1 MTEKLDNLFK
11 TDDGKQKISASTPQ
25 ELVNSKR
32 RIVGICNSLK
42 TSSQEYKPE
51 KTIASIQ
58 RYIDEPI
65 KTERILYSEIS
76 NYIFSLDPN
85 ERGTF
90 ATNAEK
96 LLSFSYSDSGCDSD
110 CRKIII
116 KIYDHSQL
124 ALYQIENASKIVVAG
139 IEDTKNNMQMELVK
153 EIKGMEKEYI
163 TILGIFAAIVLAFVG
178 GITFSSSVLQ
188 HMASVSIFRLLIVI
202 DFLGVVL
209 VNIVYLLMKFIFVIN
224 GHDTELFKIKST
236 NIFFAIVGILIIAS
250 WFVCKLFLKTP

>member
-1 MTEKLDNLFK
+1 MMEKLDNLFK
-11 TDDGKQKISASTPQ
+11 TDDGRKKITASTPQ
-25 ELVNSKR
+25 ELENSRR

-51 KTIASIQ
+51 KTVISIKK
-58 RYIDEPI
+58 YIDEPV
-65 KTERILYSEIS
+65 KMERILYSEIS
-76 NYIFSLDPN
+76 NYIFSLEPN

-96 LLSFSYSDSGCDSD
+96 LLSFSYSDSACDSD
-110 CRKIII
+110 CRRIII

-124 ALYQIENASKIVVAG
+124 ALYQIENASNIVTAG
-139 IEDTKNNMQMELVK
+139 IEDTKNNLQTELIK

-188 HMASVSIFRLLIVI
+188 HMACVSIFRLLIVI
-202 DFLGVVL
+202 DFLGLVL
-209 VNIVYLLMKFIFVIN
+209 INTIYLLMKFIFVIN
-224 GHDTELFKIKST
+224 GHDTELFKIEKT
-236 NIFFAIVGILIIAS
+236 NRFFSVVGILIIVS
-250 WFVCKLFLKTP
+250 WFIFWLIF